1 MKLLSLAV
9 SVFSLVLSA
18 QAAEQ
23 RIECPARYPAE
34 DIPLRETG
42 DWDTGLVPA
51 DIPLEGGGMFT
62 GPLVRRAELRGS
74 ERRIRGGYITNF
86 GFNRDQDPPEKWFV
100 CHYGHVQLAR
110 RIADTTTACELTHK
124 ERKFPKESDVRL
136 ICR

>member
-1 MKLLSLAV
+1 
-9 SVFSLVLSA
+9 
-18 QAAEQ
+18 
-23 RIECPARYPAE
+23 
-34 DIPLRETG
+34 
-42 DWDTGLVPA
+42 
-51 DIPLEGGGMFT
+51 MFT